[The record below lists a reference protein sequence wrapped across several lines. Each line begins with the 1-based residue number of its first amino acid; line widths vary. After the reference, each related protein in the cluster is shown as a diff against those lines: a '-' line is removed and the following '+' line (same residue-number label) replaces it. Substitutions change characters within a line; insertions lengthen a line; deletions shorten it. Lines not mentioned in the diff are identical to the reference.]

1 MFLLTYLFFIVQNVS
16 NYSVKRINLST
27 WEFDEM
33 MKVFEEVV
41 EKVSVPPTPRKRV
54 ADPAMIRDEVASKKP
69 LTMLQQK
76 KYDSPKHLTL
86 VHRYKLVSK
95 ETTVVQDFGSWYYNI
110 RHALQRGM
118 SAVADM
124 DKVFMVIE
132 SEKHPAPSRET
143 VLTWVLG
150 IVANQHT
157 YEKATKAC
165 QACLSDIDDQSD
177 HVEGCLLAFDERM
190 DRYYSAEDMRIDT
203 VMKLYEKVI
212 NIMGIGQQNLSYLL
226 TKSIVTETLHG
237 VEFEETVAK
246 MKRDEGMFTDPV
258 QILLNKAWEMMTPS
272 EADGENENPTPE
284 TIVLDEKSESPA
296 PESIVLD

>member
-1 MFLLTYLFFIVQNVS
+1 
-16 NYSVKRINLST
+16 VKRINLST

-41 EKVSVPPTPRKRV
+41 EKVSVPPAPRKRV
-54 ADPAMIRDEVASKKP
+54 AEPAVSRDEVTNKKP
-69 LTMLQQK
+69 HSMLQQK

-86 VHRYKLVSK
+86 MHRYKIMNK
-95 ETTVVQDFGSWYYNI
+95 ETAVVQDFGLWYYSI

-124 DKVFMVIE
+124 DNVYMVIE

-157 YEKATKAC
+157 YEKATKGC
-165 QACLSDIDDQSD
+165 QGCQSDTCSDDQPD

-190 DRYYSAEDMRIDT
+190 DRYYIAEEMSMDT
-203 VMKLYEKVI
+203 VMTLYANVI

-226 TKSIVTETLHG
+226 TKSIATETLHS

-258 QILLNKAWEMMTPS
+258 HILLNKAWEMMTPS
-272 EADGENENPTPE
+272 EVDGKNEKNSTPE
-284 TIVLDEKSESPA
+284 TIVLDEESKSPA
-296 PESIVLD
+296 PETVVLD